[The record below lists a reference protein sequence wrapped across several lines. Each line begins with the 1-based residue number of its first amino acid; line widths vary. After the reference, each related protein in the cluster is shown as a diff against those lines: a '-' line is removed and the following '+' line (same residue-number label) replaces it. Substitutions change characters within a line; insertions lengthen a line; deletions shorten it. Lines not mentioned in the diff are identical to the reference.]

1 MSCPLVIP
9 IDLTISVPDVNDVLV
24 DFDRIQIFRSTNG
37 EGGAYQEITATHT
50 RPQLA
55 ANVVAYDYTDAL
67 GSSSYWYKYRYY
79 NSVTFAFDSF
89 STAQPG
95 QEDPALSIVS
105 IDDLKTN
112 YLFGVDLTRDDGMPY
127 PDSVFAH
134 YIRTAVS
141 WMEHKLDIPIRPLDI
156 EEERQDY
163 MREDYGKYLWTEV
176 DRFPVIHVES
186 VRMVLPGEQ
195 TVQDFKP
202 EWIHVA
208 RESGQIQIVP
218 GPGTAG
224 TILLGAAGAWV
235 PFIYGSNRYI
245 PDLFRIKYRAGF
257 GRPAPGMAGIN
268 DPQLD
273 VVPYMLKD
281 VIGKFASCG
290 PLNIA
295 GDLIA
300 GAGVASQ
307 SLGID
312 GLSQSISTTSS
323 ATNAGYGARI
333 IQYTKDLKDMVPTLI
348 RYYKGLRMRA
358 G

>member
-1 MSCPLVIP
+1 MSV
-9 IDLTISVPDVNDVLV
+9 
-24 DFDRIQIFRSTNG
+24 
-37 EGGAYQEITATHT
+37 E
-50 RPQLA
+50 
-55 ANVVAYDYTDAL
+55 
-67 GSSSYWYKYRYY
+67 
-79 NSVTFAFDSF
+79 
-89 STAQPG
+89 
-95 QEDPALSIVS
+95 
-105 IDDLKTN
+105 DLKIN
-112 YLFGVDLTRDDGMPY
+112 YLFGVDLTKDDGTPY
-127 PDSVFAH
+127 PDSLMAH

-141 WMEHKLDIPIRPLDI
+141 WFEHKLDIPIRPVDI
-156 EEERQDY
+156 PEERQDY
-163 MREDYGKYLWTEV
+163 TREDYAKYLWTET

-186 VRMVLPGEQ
+186 VKMVLPGEQ

-202 EWIHVA
+202 EWIHLN

-218 GPGTAG
+218 GPGSAG

-257 GRPAPGMAGIN
+257 GRPAPGMAGIS
-268 DPQLD
+268 DPSLD
-273 VVPYMLKD
+273 VLPYMLRD

-348 RYYKGLRMRA
+348 RYYKGIRMRVA
-358 G
+358 